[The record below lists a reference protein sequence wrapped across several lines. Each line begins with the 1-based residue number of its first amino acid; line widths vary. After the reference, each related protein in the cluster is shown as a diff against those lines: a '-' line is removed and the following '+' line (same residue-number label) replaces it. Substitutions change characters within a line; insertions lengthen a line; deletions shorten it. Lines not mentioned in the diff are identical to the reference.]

1 MLSKTIKFLFSS
13 KDQFRLIYY
22 FKPQI
27 PFTIQE
33 FQVLLYNSLYSKK
46 ENGKLLI
53 YNREQSQSN
62 VEQRINKNKNV

>member
-1 MLSKTIKFLFSS
+1 MLSRKIQFLFSS
-13 KDQFRLIYY
+13 KEHLRLIYY

-33 FQVLLYNSLYSKK
+33 FQVLLYNSLYSKT

-53 YNREQSQSN
+53 YNREESLSN
-62 VEQRINKNKNV
+62 V